1 METKIL
7 KINDPDKQI
16 GKVRE
21 VASALAL
28 GLIAAVPTETVYGLA
43 ANAKDPSAV
52 AEVFRVKGRP
62 QDNPLI
68 VHISSM
74 DELKNVAVDVP
85 REAYIL
91 AEKFW
96 PGPLTMVLKR
106 SDQIPD
112 TVSAGLDTVAVRMPS
127 HPVARAIIRESGVP
141 LAAPSANLSGS
152 PSPTTAEHC
161 INDLF
166 SKVPYIVDSGECNVG
181 VESTVISLAFGKPDL
196 LRPGAITP
204 GQLEAA
210 LCKSIELDPAVEGE
224 FKGNAAS
231 APGMKYKHYSPKAEV
246 VLVKGRCDRFADF
259 VNDRAGDGVY
269 ALCFDEDEKRLRV
282 PEISLGASSDASH
295 QAHELFSALR
305 RLDEM
310 GAKKVFAHC
319 PETNGVGLAV
329 YNRLVRSAAFN
340 IIELK

>member
-1 METKIL
+1 M
-7 KINDPDKQI
+7 
-16 GKVRE
+16 
-21 VASALAL
+21 
-28 GLIAAVPTETVYGLA
+28 
-43 ANAKDPSAV
+43 
-52 AEVFRVKGRP
+52 
-62 QDNPLI
+62 
-68 VHISSM
+68 
-74 DELKNVAVDVP
+74 
-85 REAYIL
+85 
-91 AEKFW
+91 
-96 PGPLTMVLKR
+96 
-106 SDQIPD
+106 
-112 TVSAGLDTVAVRMPS
+112 
-127 HPVARAIIRESGVP
+127 
-141 LAAPSANLSGS
+141 
-152 PSPTTAEHC
+152 
-161 INDLF
+161 
-166 SKVPYIVDSGECNVG
+166 
-181 VESTVISLAFGKPDL
+181 

-204 GQLEAA
+204 GQLEDA
-210 LCKSIELDPAVEGE
+210 LGKRVELDPAVEGE
-224 FKGNAAS
+224 FTGNAAS

-282 PEISLGASSDASH
+282 PEISLGASGDASH

>member
-106 SDQIPD
+106 SDQIPA

-161 INDLF
+161 INDLL

-181 VESTVISLAFGKPDL
+181 VESTVISLAFGKPVL

-204 GQLEAA
+204 EQLEAA

-246 VLVKGRCDRFADF
+246 VLVKGRCDKFAAF

-269 ALCFDEDEKRLRV
+269 ALFFDEDEKRLRV